1 MKKNILV
8 IAILLIPVLVFTQ
21 TSTEEEVMVSF
32 NLKAGPLFQSYSFEL
47 PGFNN
52 DLNSGTAS
60 STGVL
65 VGADVL
71 IKKNWFGL
79 ITTLYGR
86 TCGADESFYL
96 DTYELSSFSSG
107 KFYSVGVLSGLYFE
121 LPLGS
126 GILNSIYAKV
136 QAGSMRTYFPKHELN
151 FTDSYLTSVQ
161 IESKVSSGFVS
172 NIGLGAK
179 FKIGENA
186 MIGLD
191 FNLMRETADIHSTQI
206 LDYSDITI
214 SNERIEQYLE
224 WDQFLFN
231 PNIGFTL
238 NF

>member
-1 MKKNILV
+1 MKKNVLIIV
-8 IAILLIPVLVFTQ
+8 ILLIPILAFTQ
-21 TSTEEEVMVSF
+21 TYAEEEVMVSF
-32 NLKAGPLFQSYSFEL
+32 NLKAGPLFQNYTFEL

-52 DLNSGTAS
+52 DLNSGAAN

-86 TCGADESFYL
+86 TSGADESFYL
-96 DTYELSSFSSG
+96 DTYALNSFSSG
-107 KFYSVGVLSGLYFE
+107 KFYSFGVLSGLYFE
-121 LPLGS
+121 LSIGN
-126 GILNSIYAKV
+126 GIFNSIYAKL
-136 QAGSMRTYFPKHELN
+136 QAGSMRTYFPDHELN
-151 FTDSYLTSVQ
+151 FTESYLTAIQ

-179 FKIGENA
+179 FKIGERA
-186 MIGLD
+186 MVGLD
-191 FNLMRETADIHSTQI
+191 LNLMRETADIHSTQI
-206 LDYSDITI
+206 WDYSDITI